1 MTDIRPMPGAQT
13 RFLSN
18 SADICVFG
26 GSAGSS
32 KTFSLLLEAARHIGV
47 PGYGAV
53 IFRREFRQ
61 ITSEGGIRD
70 TAMDIYPHMG
80 GIYRAQPTPHFI
92 FPSGA
97 KISFSH
103 LNQESDC
110 LSWQGSQICFI
121 GFDEGTHFSEFQIT
135 YLLSRN
141 RSICGVK
148 PLVRITCNPDSD
160 SWLASYLSWW
170 IDQDTGYP
178 IKERSGKIRYMIRV
192 NGERVWGSSREEL
205 MNLYD
210 CSYEE
215 PKSVSFVPALITD
228 NPILL
233 KKDPGYLSNL
243 KALSRVER
251 ARLLDGNWKV
261 RAAAGMYFP
270 REDARIV
277 DWMPPQNE
285 MIKWVR
291 SWDLAASEESEGRD
305 PDFTVG
311 MLVGRKTNGK
321 LVIGD
326 VIRVR
331 RKAAEVRSLVR
342 TIAVK
347 DGRDVWINLPRDPGQ
362 AGKPI
367 YEEELVLMGN
377 GELKKLKDIRVNEYV
392 IGLNARPHRVINT
405 HSQGLLHTVKII
417 TECGRQVIA
426 ALDHP
431 FLTPDGWVNAG
442 HLTTSDSLALLCKA
456 DVSGKTTRT
465 EEEFRLCGYFIG
477 DGSVGCSSNI
487 NGKIKSSNAGFTC
500 NDSVQLEDFIECVES
515 IGGHVVV
522 RGNRGM
528 DYGCTGIQNWLRETE
543 ISGKTSY
550 DKRVPSWVFKAPT
563 ELVAEFLGAYFACDG
578 FISRDGDEVVFY
590 SVSRELLQDVQS
602 LLLRLGIS
610 STLKQKNGKY
620 LETRHVSYLLR
631 MRQQDDGYRRFANRV
646 PVYHTMKVQRLR
658 DIASKSR
665 YRRFD
670 EEYLP
675 DKIISIEDSGLL
687 PCRCLTVE
695 NAESFV
701 VNDIVVHNSQA
712 ESFIEMLRGFTVIS
726 RSITRNKV
734 TMAEPAAALWQQGNI
749 EVVRGDWNEEV
760 LSEFEQF
767 PEGRHDDLVDAI
779 SGAVHSL
786 PGHSRPDY
794 SNSGL
799 SGRFKT
805 IKQERRR

>member
-1 MTDIRPMPGAQT
+1 MPGAQT

-32 KTFSLLLEAARHIGV
+32 KTFSLLLEAARHINV

-270 REDARIV
+270 REDAIIV

-305 PDFTVG
+305 PDWTVG
-311 MLVGRKTNGK
+311 LLVGRKQNGK
-321 LVIGD
+321 VVIGD
-326 VIRVR
+326 MIRVR
-331 RKAAEVRSLVR
+331 RKAAEVRTLVR
-342 TIAVK
+342 TMAVK
-347 DGRDVWINLPRDPGQ
+347 DGRDVWIVLARDPGQ
-362 AGKPI
+362 AGK
-367 YEEELVLMGN
+367 E
-377 GELKKLKDIRVNEYV
+377 
-392 IGLNARPHRVINT
+392 
-405 HSQGLLHTVKII
+405 
-417 TECGRQVIA
+417 
-426 ALDHP
+426 
-431 FLTPDGWVNAG
+431 
-442 HLTTSDSLALLCKA
+442 
-456 DVSGKTTRT
+456 
-465 EEEFRLCGYFIG
+465 
-477 DGSVGCSSNI
+477 
-487 NGKIKSSNAGFTC
+487 
-500 NDSVQLEDFIECVES
+500 
-515 IGGHVVV
+515 
-522 RGNRGM
+522 
-528 DYGCTGIQNWLRETE
+528 
-543 ISGKTSY
+543 
-550 DKRVPSWVFKAPT
+550 
-563 ELVAEFLGAYFACDG
+563 
-578 FISRDGDEVVFY
+578 
-590 SVSRELLQDVQS
+590 
-602 LLLRLGIS
+602 
-610 STLKQKNGKY
+610 
-620 LETRHVSYLLR
+620 
-631 MRQQDDGYRRFANRV
+631 
-646 PVYHTMKVQRLR
+646 
-658 DIASKSR
+658 
-665 YRRFD
+665 
-670 EEYLP
+670 
-675 DKIISIEDSGLL
+675 
-687 PCRCLTVE
+687 
-695 NAESFV
+695 
-701 VNDIVVHNSQA
+701 QA
-712 ESFIEMLRGFTVIS
+712 ESYLQLLNGFTVVS
-726 RSITRNKV
+726 RNITRSKTV
-734 TMAEPAAALWQQGNI
+734 MAEPAAALWQQGNI
-749 EVVRGDWNEEV
+749 EVVRADWNEAL

-767 PEGRHDDLVDAI
+767 PEGRHDDIVDCVA
-779 SGAVHSL
+779 SAVISL